1 MESGLAEP
9 YPKEELEVL
18 YRDPFFIVVNKPSGL
33 LVHKS
38 PIDRGETRFALQI
51 VRDQIGQ
58 YVYPVH
64 RLDKPTSGVL
74 IFALDQEVA
83 KVLSD
88 MFRNGEIVKEYIA
101 LVRGYSEEEGMIDHP
116 LKQML
121 DTKAQKAQ
129 GITKEAQE
137 ARTHYKRVATV
148 ELPYPVSRYPVA
160 RYSLVRLQPKTG
172 RKHQLRRHMK
182 HIFHPIVGDTK
193 HGRGEHNKL
202 FREKFDIHR
211 LLLHADSISFEH
223 PVTKEKIALSAPLDE
238 NFRKLFDVF
247 GWDTTL

>member
-1 MESGLAEP
+1 MENAEP
-9 YPKEELEVL
+9 ELLEIL
-18 YRDPFFIVVNKPSGL
+18 YQDEYLVAVNKPSGL
-33 LVHKS
+33 LVHRS
-38 PIDRGETRFALQI
+38 PIDKHETKFALQL

-74 IFALDQEVA
+74 IFALNSDITQAMSDLFRSHEVQ
-83 KVLSD
+83 
-88 MFRNGEIVKEYIA
+88 KEYIA
-101 LVRGYSEEEGMIDHP
+101 VVRGYTREEELIDYP

-121 DTKAQKAQ
+121 DTKEQKRQ

-137 ARTHYKRVATV
+137 AQTYYERLATV
-148 ELPYPVSRYPVA
+148 ELPYAVSRYPVA
-160 RYSLVRLQPKTG
+160 RYSLVKLLPKTG

-202 FREKFDIHR
+202 FREKFDCHR
-211 LLLHADSISFEH
+211 LLLHSHRITFNHPIS
-223 PVTKEKIALSAPLDE
+223 KEKVVIEAEIDTVFKE
-238 NFRKLFDVF
+238 LFKVF
-247 GWDTTL
+247 KWEAIRY

>member
-1 MESGLAEP
+1 M
-9 YPKEELEVL
+9 LEIL
-18 YRDPFFIVVNKPSGL
+18 YQDEYLVAINKPSGL

-38 PIDRGETRFALQI
+38 PIDRHETEFALQM

-74 IFALDQEVA
+74 LFALSVEILKTMSLLFRSHEV
-83 KVLSD
+83 S
-88 MFRNGEIVKEYIA
+88 KEYIA
-101 LVRGYSEEEGMIDHP
+101 IVRGYAPQKELIDYP

-121 DTKAQKAQ
+121 DTKEQKKL

-137 ARTHYKRVATV
+137 AQTYYECLATV

-160 RYSLVRLQPKTG
+160 RYSLVKLHPKTG

-193 HGRGEHNKL
+193 HGRGEHNQL
-202 FREKFDIHR
+202 FREKFECHR
-211 LLLHADSISFEH
+211 LLLHSHRVSFVH
-223 PVTKEKIALSAPLDE
+223 PVTKQSVEIEASVDDTFDGLFKIFGWEKI
-238 NFRKLFDVF
+238 
-247 GWDTTL
+247 TY

>member
-1 MESGLAEP
+1 MKLES
-9 YPKEELEVL
+9 KVDLEIL
-18 YRDPFFIVVNKPSGL
+18 YQDEYLVVINKPSGL

-38 PIDRGETRFALQI
+38 PIDKHETRFALQE

-74 IFALDQEVA
+74 LFGLSKEVA
-83 KVLSD
+83 QILSLD
-88 MFRNGEIVKEYIA
+88 FRENRIKKEYIA
-101 LVRGYSEEEGMIDHP
+101 IVRGYTEEKGLIDHS

-121 DTKAQKAQ
+121 DSKTEKER
-129 GITKEAQE
+129 GITKEEQE
-137 ARTHYKRVATV
+137 AQTEYERIATV
-148 ELPYPVSRYPVA
+148 ELPFAVGRYSTA
-160 RYSLVRLQPKTG
+160 RYSLVSLRPQTG

-182 HIFHPIVGDTK
+182 HIHHHMIGDTK

-211 LLLHADSISFEH
+211 LLLHARKIAFVH
-223 PVTKEKIALSAPLDE
+223 PVSHENIQLYAPYDTDFYKILSI
-238 NFRKLFDVF
+238 F
-247 GWDTTL
+247 GWDSVE

>member
-1 MESGLAEP
+1 MNIEEP
-9 YPKEELEVL
+9 KPLEIL
-18 YRDPFFIVVNKPSGL
+18 YQDEYLVAINKPSGL

-38 PIDRGETRFALQI
+38 PIDKHETLFALQL
-51 VRDQIGQ
+51 VRDQIGR

-74 IFALDQEVA
+74 VFALSSEVA
-83 KVLSD
+83 KLMSELFKSSNV
-88 MFRNGEIVKEYIA
+88 EKEYIA
-101 LVRGYSEEEGMIDHP
+101 VVRGYTLQNDLIDYA

-121 DTKAQKAQ
+121 DTKEQKSL

-137 ARTHYKRVATV
+137 AKTEYVRLATA
-148 ELPYPVSRYPVA
+148 ELPYAVSRYKVA
-160 RYSLVRLQPKTG
+160 RYSLVKLLPKTG

-202 FREKFDIHR
+202 FRDKFDCHR
-211 LLLHADSISFEH
+211 LLLHASKMSFVH
-223 PVTKEKIALSAPLDE
+223 PVGGSKVCIEAEFDDVFEKIC
-238 NFRKLFDVF
+238 KLFP
-247 GWDTTL
+247 

>member
-1 MESGLAEP
+1 M
-9 YPKEELEVL
+9 LEIL
-18 YRDPFFIVVNKPSGL
+18 YQDEYLVAINKPSGL

-38 PIDRGETRFALQI
+38 PIDRHETEFALQM

-74 IFALDQEVA
+74 LFALNTEILKAMSLLFRSHEV
-83 KVLSD
+83 S
-88 MFRNGEIVKEYIA
+88 KEYIA
-101 LVRGYSEEEGMIDHP
+101 IVRGYTQEEDLIDYP

-121 DTKAQKAQ
+121 DTKEQKKL

-137 ARTHYKRVATV
+137 AQTHYECLATV

-160 RYSLVRLQPKTG
+160 RYSLVKLHPKTG

-193 HGRGEHNKL
+193 HGRGEHNQL
-202 FREKFDIHR
+202 FREKFECHR
-211 LLLHADSISFEH
+211 LLLHSHRVSFVH
-223 PVTKEKIALSAPLDE
+223 PVTKQSVEIEASVDDTFDGLFKIFGWEKIAY
-238 NFRKLFDVF
+238 
-247 GWDTTL
+247 